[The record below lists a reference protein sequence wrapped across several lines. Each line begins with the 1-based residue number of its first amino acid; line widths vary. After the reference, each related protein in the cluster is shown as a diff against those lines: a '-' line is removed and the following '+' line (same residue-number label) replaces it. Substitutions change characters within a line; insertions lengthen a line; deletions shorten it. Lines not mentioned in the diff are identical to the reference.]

1 MEMKSGRPE
10 IFKCVMIAT
19 ALGGNYYNF
28 VVEEIESTEVEYSV
42 IAEFTRKRARIRA
55 QVL

>member
-42 IAEFTRKRARIRA
+42 IAEFTRKRARIKA